1 MRAVSAYYGVWQSSG
16 YKAEVTIERISNA
29 IDARRRVGFSE
40 DLAISPKEF
49 LLEKQRIQMLSEFL
63 SNDRYRTLRE
73 VAKLVDF
80 YEKPFRIA

>member
-1 MRAVSAYYGVWQSSG
+1 MRAVSAYYGVWRSSG

-40 DLAISPKEF
+40 DFAISPKEF

-63 SNDRYRTLRE
+63 SNDRALRE

-80 YEKPFRIA
+80 YQKPFRLS

>member
-1 MRAVSAYYGVWQSSG
+1 LG
-16 YKAEVTIERISNA
+16 
-29 IDARRRVGFSE
+29 RVLDTKQKLRLRGFQTPLTRDVACGFSE

-63 SNDRYRTLRE
+63 SNDRALRE

-80 YEKPFRIA
+80 YQKPFRIA

>member
-1 MRAVSAYYGVWQSSG
+1 
-16 YKAEVTIERISNA
+16 
-29 IDARRRVGFSE
+29 VGFSE